1 MTQKEACE
9 KKEQRKMEGTE
20 FYDFKSCL
28 LSNRLHVNKTVQRFS
43 DDFWGEAARGKK
55 KNNNPDVDCWL
66 EHTFPRWFL
75 ERGTTLRAEQGDPSY
90 LTFSDLLNSWVTISF
105 FSIC

>member
-1 MTQKEACE
+1 
-9 KKEQRKMEGTE
+9 MEGTE

-55 KNNNPDVDCWL
+55 KTTTQMWTVGWNIHFLGGSWKGV
-66 EHTFPRWFL
+66 PR
-75 ERGTTLRAEQGDPSY
+75 
-90 LTFSDLLNSWVTISF
+90 
-105 FSIC
+105 